1 MKQRF
6 SAILISL
13 LILLPACHPI
23 EEFERDNKGDFEALW
38 TSIDT
43 HYCFFKE
50 KDIDWDEVRLRYEP
64 KVSNRMTRREFFR
77 VCADMVNELHDGHT
91 NLSSGFETSYYRKWW
106 SDYPQNY
113 IERLIEEKYFNFKYK
128 QLGSVIYGILPEG
141 NVGYIHIPSFSTG
154 LGDGNIDW
162 ILSELAACNG
172 LVIDI
177 RNNGGG
183 NMSNA
188 EGWARHFITRR
199 ITAGFMIHKTGLG
212 HDDFS
217 EPFEFFYDPVSAPHL
232 VWTKPVVLLTNR
244 STFSAANFFTAVM
257 RTLPQVIHAGA
268 TTGGGSGMPAS
279 YELPGGWSIRM
290 SAVSVLDAKG
300 QITEPGI
307 APKVRYQVDMNMDE
321 AFKGRDSML
330 DFAVS
335 LIK

>member
-1 MKQRF
+1 MKFR
-6 SAILISL
+6 LLL
-13 LILLPACHPI
+13 LIISVALLSSCHPI
-23 EEFERDNKGDFEALW
+23 EEFDRDNQGDFEALW
-38 TSIDT
+38 TALDN
-43 HYCFFKE
+43 HYCFFAE
-50 KDIDWDEVRLRYEP
+50 KDVDWDEVYLRYRP
-64 KVSNRMTRREFFR
+64 KVNNKMSRREFFR

-113 IERLIEEKYFNFKYK
+113 IERLIEENYFNFNYK
-128 QLGSVIYGILPEG
+128 QLGVVTYGILPEG
-141 NVGYIHIPSFSTG
+141 NVGYIHIPSFSSA

-162 ILSELAACNG
+162 ILMELATCNG

-183 NMSNA
+183 NMSYA
-188 EGWARHFITRR
+188 ETWARHFITKRR
-199 ITAGFMIHKTGLG
+199 VAGYMIHKTGPG
-212 HDDFS
+212 HNDFS
-217 EPFEFFYDPVSAPHL
+217 EPFEFSYDPVEAGHV
-232 VWTKPVVLLTNR
+232 VWKKPVVLLTNR

-257 RTLPQVIHAGA
+257 RSLPQVIHAGA

-279 YELPGGWSIRM
+279 YELPGGWAIRM
-290 SAVSVLDAKG
+290 SAVSVLDSKG
-300 QITEPGI
+300 NITEPGI
-307 APKVRYQVDMNMDE
+307 APPRRYEVEMDMDE

>member
-1 MKQRF
+1 MKFR
-6 SAILISL
+6 LLL
-13 LILLPACHPI
+13 LIISVALLSSCHPI
-23 EEFERDNKGDFEALW
+23 EEFDRDNQGDFEALW
-38 TSIDT
+38 TALDN
-43 HYCFFKE
+43 HYCFFAE
-50 KDIDWDEVRLRYEP
+50 KDVDWDEVYLRYRP
-64 KVSNRMTRREFFR
+64 KVNNKMSRREFFR

-113 IERLIEEKYFNFKYK
+113 IERLIEENYFNFNYK
-128 QLGSVIYGILPEG
+128 QLGVVTYGILPEG
-141 NVGYIHIPSFSTG
+141 NVGYIHIPSFSSA

-162 ILSELAACNG
+162 ILTELATCNG

-183 NMSNA
+183 NMSYA
-188 EGWARHFITRR
+188 ETWARHFITKRR
-199 ITAGFMIHKTGLG
+199 VAGYMIHKTGPG
-212 HDDFS
+212 HNDFS
-217 EPFEFFYDPVSAPHL
+217 EPFEFSYDPVEAGHV
-232 VWTKPVVLLTNR
+232 VWKKPVVLLTNR

-257 RTLPQVIHAGA
+257 RSLPQVIHAGA

-279 YELPGGWSIRM
+279 YELPGGWAIRM
-290 SAVSVLDAKG
+290 SAVSVLDSKG
-300 QITEPGI
+300 NITEPGI
-307 APKVRYQVDMNMDE
+307 APPRRYEVDMDMDE

>member
-1 MKQRF
+1 MKFR
-6 SAILISL
+6 LLL
-13 LILLPACHPI
+13 LIISVAMLSSCHPI
-23 EEFERDNKGDFEALW
+23 EEFDRDNQGDFEALW
-38 TSIDT
+38 TALDN
-43 HYCFFKE
+43 HYCFFAE
-50 KDIDWDEVRLRYEP
+50 KDVDWDEVYLRYRP
-64 KVSNRMTRREFFR
+64 KVNNKMSRREFFR

-113 IERLIEEKYFNFKYK
+113 IERLIEKNYFNFNYK
-128 QLGSVIYGILPEG
+128 QLGVVTYGILPEG
-141 NVGYIHIPSFSTG
+141 NVGYIHIPSFSSA

-162 ILSELAACNG
+162 ILTELATCNG

-183 NMSNA
+183 NMSYA
-188 EGWARHFITRR
+188 ETWARHFITKRR
-199 ITAGFMIHKTGLG
+199 VAGYMIHKTGPG
-212 HDDFS
+212 HNDFS
-217 EPFEFFYDPVSAPHL
+217 EPFEFSYDPVEAGHV
-232 VWTKPVVLLTNR
+232 VWKKPVVLLTNR

-257 RTLPQVIHAGA
+257 RSLPQVIHAGA

-279 YELPGGWSIRM
+279 YELPGGWAIRM
-290 SAVSVLDAKG
+290 SAVSVLDSKG
-300 QITEPGI
+300 NITEPGI
-307 APKVRYQVDMNMDE
+307 APPRRYEVDMDMDE